1 LFICKQKVGFT
12 VNENQCTSGK
22 TKDNILMEL
31 SENDIKLFVKGRFRQ
46 VKKSKKI
53 NELVEFHSM
62 NKFLLMAHDLE
73 QFQIL
78 ERIVSNY
85 NNIKL
90 SEILI
95 EYENHLKIA
104 LESSPTLKTHS
115 SVLLHVFG
123 FFSSKFCNL
132 EKNKFFELFENY
144 KSEKIKIGEILVEI
158 HSIIYQLNKT
168 YLASQTYFLLYANK
182 EKENI
187 FKILEAEEISN

>member
-1 LFICKQKVGFT
+1 
-12 VNENQCTSGK
+12 
-22 TKDNILMEL
+22 MEL

-123 FFSSKFCNL
+123 FFLSKFCNL
-132 EKNKFFELFENY
+132 EKNKFFELYENY
-144 KSEKIKIGEILVEI
+144 KSEKIKIGETLAEI
-158 HSIIYQLNKT
+158 HQIIYQLNKT

-182 EKENI
+182 EKGNI
-187 FKILEAEEISN
+187 FKILEAEKISN

>member
-1 LFICKQKVGFT
+1 M
-12 VNENQCTSGK
+12 NENQCTSGK